1 MCIIEVWPLQAA
13 IIGCCINRFNILV
26 KLLMKQRGTPI
37 ITPADNGHNRSADTV
52 SATTI
57 CVNIS
62 PPSTRLRWS
71 AAPFYT
77 RVDSFRGLKN
87 QLSAQVPPQ
96 GAASGAPGALI
107 PPEKKGFANYRRL
120 VLMQMMRGMEG
131 CLVIVVQRSG
141 SLLLHWAPLDVSTSG
156 CFDISPSHPFFPPL
170 FCHTKVLPGILTKH
184 CCILPDGNAGKGLP
198 AWDTTASTR
207 TAETGSACHWG
218 GAAAQFIPSNWIG
231 SELVWGFR
239 NDHGLLHIVAGVKRL
254 LMKLKSREIYSGTWP
269 ESSATLAS

>member
-26 KLLMKQRGTPI
+26 KPLMKQRGTPI
-37 ITPADNGHNRSADTV
+37 ITPADNGQNRSADTV

-62 PPSTRLRWS
+62 SPSTRLRWS

-120 VLMQMMRGMEG
+120 VLMQMMRGMEC
-131 CLVIVVQRSG
+131 CLVIVVQRRR
-141 SLLLHWAPLDVSTSG
+141 LLLHWAPLDVSTSS
-156 CFDISPSHPFFPPL
+156 CFDISPSHPFFPSVL
-170 FCHTKVLPGILTKH
+170 SHKGVTWHT
-184 CCILPDGNAGKGLP
+184 DEA
-198 AWDTTASTR
+198 
-207 TAETGSACHWG
+207 
-218 GAAAQFIPSNWIG
+218 
-231 SELVWGFR
+231 
-239 NDHGLLHIVAGVKRL
+239 LLHPTR
-254 LMKLKSREIYSGTWP
+254 RERR
-269 ESSATLAS
+269 